1 MRSKNSSVEKM
12 ITRND
17 SLDVDLDL
25 VMTTPWE
32 TEFNPLTY
40 DDIFMVWDRL
50 CEEDEIFSKY
60 RCDVEK
66 LQHSLLELCD
76 KGQITYTDVQQGM
89 PVGLFPICPAQVFV
103 GSQSTSLIHKFS
115 NTYDIQLREA
125 FRVLFMKIGDEII
138 KKSVSND
145 KK

>member
-1 MRSKNSSVEKM
+1 M

-40 DDIFMVWDRL
+40 DDIFKVWNRL

-60 RCDVEK
+60 RSDVEK

-103 GSQSTSLIHKFS
+103 GSQATSLIQKFS
-115 NTYDIQLREA
+115 NTYDIQLRKA

-138 KKSVSND
+138 KKSVCND